1 MQPCYQWW
9 EVPYYWAG
17 LKAYDVV
24 ANFGNLA
31 MSTYLTPSESLR
43 RFPTL
48 SETRSDGATLKGT
61 VRASSL
67 NFTAPFTISHVQQ
80 MQKDRSQACNREHSY
95 NLRTSE
101 LRKGHYTIYHEEC
114 CFSRTVL

>member
-1 MQPCYQWW
+1 MPVQPCYEWW

-31 MSTYLTPSESLR
+31 MSAYITPSESLR

-48 SETRSDGATLKGT
+48 SERRSDGASLKGT
-61 VRASSL
+61 VRFMPSNPWHNQYMFSHHHSLYLLVKPRGASL
-67 NFTAPFTISHVQQ
+67 
-80 MQKDRSQACNREHSY
+80 
-95 NLRTSE
+95 
-101 LRKGHYTIYHEEC
+101 
-114 CFSRTVL
+114 